1 MEKLVYALWRDPRD
15 TPEVYRDKLLGTAAS
30 RLLALG
36 ALGLQ
41 INVMDEAV
49 APAIGLRRQQ
59 TTPLIEGVAHLWVPA
74 ALPQYIAPYNEAL
87 QAACWRIAGW
97 TVTEA
102 EPLTNTEHPPV
113 LGERTFGFTQNV
125 FIRRPP
131 RLSQTDW
138 LEIWHKEQ
146 TQVAMDCQGNFHYQ
160 HNLFVRPVTYDT
172 PNFHAMVEE
181 SLPNEAMTDPR
192 VFVNAAGQS
201 DEVFHANAKLL
212 YETSARMTDI
222 DKIDV
227 IATSQYVF
235 KHASAR

>member
-1 MEKLVYALWRDPRD
+1 MEKVIYALWRDPRD
-15 TPEVYRDKLLGTAAS
+15 TTEQFREKLLRQAAPK
-30 RLLALG
+30 LLELG

-49 APAIGLRRQQ
+49 APAIVLRRQQ
-59 TTPLIEGVAHLWVPA
+59 TMPLIEGVVHLWVPA
-74 ALPQYIAPYNEAL
+74 ALPQYIGPYNKAL
-87 QAACWRIAGW
+87 EAACWRVAGW

-102 EPLTNTEHPPV
+102 EPLSNTEHPPV
-113 LGERTFGFTQNV
+113 LGERTFGFVQNV
-125 FIRRPP
+125 FLRRPP
-131 RLSQTDW
+131 RLTQTEW
-138 LEIWHKEQ
+138 LEVWHKEQ
-146 TQVAMDCQGNFHYQ
+146 TQVAMDCQGNFFYQ
-160 HNLFVRPVTYDT
+160 HNVFVRPVTYDA
-172 PNFHAMVEE
+172 PDFQAMVEE

-212 YETSARMTDI
+212 AETSMKMADT